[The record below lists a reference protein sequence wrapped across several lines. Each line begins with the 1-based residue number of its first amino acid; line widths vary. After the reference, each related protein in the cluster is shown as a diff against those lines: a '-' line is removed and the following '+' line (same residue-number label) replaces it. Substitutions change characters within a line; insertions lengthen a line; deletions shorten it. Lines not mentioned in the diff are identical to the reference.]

1 MAIEKKRYW
10 LRHLILIIVLA
21 IVLFPMVWVVSTSIR
36 RDEAAFSPKLF
47 STRVTLQHYQNL
59 LFPKKSVSRVILS
72 MQQAVQGLGDYRE
85 VEEKKIKNEITDLS
99 KMFDNYIDDSTT
111 MVDGIEMKFEA
122 LNESVKQKISE
133 IISGMNDIRNQDIEI
148 IDERLDELQ
157 NKKDSD
163 IYQAALLNIISN
175 EGFTPGRDYQAFIEQ
190 IDIEPAGELLKTIE
204 NYTNQYNTVLNISNE
219 LISLLADYEFEGK
232 DDVLNSLNNVS
243 EYISQENISYSQ
255 WTSDQWLKV
264 INRNL
269 KNIGDVLEQEEAETI
284 TNKKDQLYDT
294 FKSANAT
301 WEKMQELHN
310 SLTEKTEEVMGNV
323 LSAFEYSEYIDAQ
336 SRLGTV
342 ENKISQINSR
352 VKSLNEAIPEIK
364 ESLNVAGLVLVP
376 ETAKMDKARETLKT
390 FLASDK
396 VKQEADRAFPVRV
409 LGNMETLVEE
419 LIPLKNKLLNID
431 ESLDVYTHIEKA
443 INIMN
448 WFFERKELIV
458 VNQDNSDVEN
468 VIGILEV
475 SYSNISRVKGD
486 LTEYVNQYADLTVER
501 EEKNKELSRLL
512 DEKEELESI
521 IGETK
526 PSYEDAQDRLNSNI
540 EIAELN
546 YLRDFTQEN
555 IETIDE
561 AENYYNT
568 VSKTMKKY
576 FQIKAN
582 TRYRSYTWYSDFV
595 DANKEIKHAT
605 SVIRTVIDKM
615 RGMKQDLDGKIL
627 NYVELRFL
635 GSSVD
640 ISVFDE
646 MTELFNREFQNFNAS
661 YKRAQRLI
669 GDMID
674 FSTAYSGE
682 YVGELREVDR
692 SIFKI
697 SQIWTRK
704 ESTYFYFTRW
714 LFNSIVIALSVA
726 IISVLVAA
734 FAAYPF
740 SRMRFFGRGQGLLFL
755 LLIQMFPT
763 VMFMIAIYSLL
774 QFLGN
779 YVPFLGLD
787 SISGMIFVY
796 SGNIAFNIWLIK
808 GYFDTIPDSLE
819 ESALIDGA
827 NRLQTFWK
835 IVLPLAR
842 PILAVIAILTF
853 MNVFNEFVMASIIL
867 QSIDKWT
874 YAVGL
879 QQFSGRFEASWG
891 PFTAAALIGA
901 IPMLTFFL
909 LLQDQ
914 IVGGLTKG
922 SVKG

>member
-1 MAIEKKRYW
+1 
-10 LRHLILIIVLA
+10 
-21 IVLFPMVWVVSTSIR
+21 
-36 RDEAAFSPKLF
+36 
-47 STRVTLQHYQNL
+47 
-59 LFPKKSVSRVILS
+59 
-72 MQQAVQGLGDYRE
+72 
-85 VEEKKIKNEITDLS
+85 
-99 KMFDNYIDDSTT
+99 
-111 MVDGIEMKFEA
+111 
-122 LNESVKQKISE
+122 
-133 IISGMNDIRNQDIEI
+133 
-148 IDERLDELQ
+148 
-157 NKKDSD
+157 
-163 IYQAALLNIISN
+163 
-175 EGFTPGRDYQAFIEQ
+175 
-190 IDIEPAGELLKTIE
+190 
-204 NYTNQYNTVLNISNE
+204 
-219 LISLLADYEFEGK
+219 LLADYEFEGK

-255 WTSDQWLKV
+255 WRSDQWLKV

-409 LGNMETLVEE
+409 LENMGTLVEE

-486 LTEYVNQYADLTVER
+486 LTEYVNEYADLTVER

-605 SVIRTVIDKM
+605 SVIRSVIEKM
-615 RGMKQDLDGKIL
+615 RSMKQDLDGKIL

>member
-21 IVLFPMVWVVSTSIR
+21 IVLFPMVWVVSTSVR

-72 MQQAVQGLGDYRE
+72 LQQAVQGLGDYRE
-85 VEEKKIKNEITDLS
+85 TGEEKIKKEINDLS
-99 KMFDNYIDDSTT
+99 KMFDDYIQESTT
-111 MVDGIEMKFEA
+111 LVDNIETKFEE
-122 LNESVKQKISE
+122 LNKSVKQKNNE
-133 IISGMNDIRNQDIEI
+133 VISGMNSVRKQDLELIN
-148 IDERLDELQ
+148 ERLDELEE
-157 NKKDSD
+157 KKDAE
-163 IYQAALLNIISN
+163 IYQAALLKVIGNKEFSVD
-175 EGFTPGRDYQAFIEQ
+175 EYYQYYVEQ
-190 IDIEPAGELLKTIE
+190 LSIEPSEELMETI
-204 NYTNQYNTVLNISNE
+204 NKYTRQYEDVLRLSNE
-219 LISLLADYEFEGK
+219 LIDLITSYDFEGK
-232 DDVLNSLNNVS
+232 VDVILALNNVN
-243 EYISQENISYSQ
+243 EYISLSNISYSQ
-255 WTSDQWLKV
+255 WRSELWLKV

-269 KNIGDVLEQEEAETI
+269 KNIGDFVEQEEAEVI
-284 TNKKDQLYDT
+284 TGKKDQLYET
-294 FKSANAT
+294 FKAADAT
-301 WEKMQELHN
+301 WDNMEELHN
-310 SLTEKTEEVMGNV
+310 NLIAKAEDVIDGA
-323 LSAFEYSEYIDAQ
+323 LSDYKYVEYMDAQ
-336 SRLGTV
+336 KRLDTV
-342 ENKISQINSR
+342 ENEIAQLNSR
-352 VKSLNEAIPEIK
+352 QDSLDEAIPEIK
-364 ESLNVAGLVLVP
+364 DSLNVAGMVLIP
-376 ETAKMDKARETLKT
+376 ETTKMEKVRKTLET
-390 FLASDK
+390 FFGSDK
-396 VKQEADRAFPVRV
+396 VQEEAERAFPVRI
-409 LGNMETLVEE
+409 LGDIES
-419 LIPLKNKLLNID
+419 LIEKLRPVKDKLSTVD
-431 ESLDVYTHIEKA
+431 GELDVYTHIEKA
-443 INIMN
+443 IEIMD
-448 WFFERKELIV
+448 WFIEKKQLIV
-458 VNQDNSDVEN
+458 ANQDNTDVEN
-468 VIGILEV
+468 VTGILEV
-475 SYSNISRVKGD
+475 SHSNISRVIGD
-486 LTEYVNQYADLTVER
+486 LTEYTDQYVDMIAER
-501 EEKNKELSRLL
+501 KEKNDELKELSN
-512 DEKEELESI
+512 EKEELRSFLTK
-521 IGETK
+521 TK
-526 PSYEDAQDRLNSNI
+526 PLYEEGLNRLNSNI

-546 YLRDFTQEN
+546 LLKDLAL
-555 IETIDE
+555 DE
-561 AENYYNT
+561 IKTLEDAENYYNT
-568 VSKTMKKY
+568 ASGIMKKY

-582 TRYRSYTWYSDFV
+582 IRYRAHTWYSDFNN
-595 DANKEIKHAT
+595 AYGEIKQAT
-605 SVIRTVIDKM
+605 AVIRAVIDNMKN
-615 RGMKQDLDGKIL
+615 MKQDLDGKMV

-635 GSSVD
+635 GASVD
-640 ISVFDE
+640 VTVFDE
-646 MTELFNREFQNFNAS
+646 MTKLFNKEFQNFNAS

-674 FSTAYSGE
+674 FNTTYSGD
-682 YVGELREVDR
+682 YKGTLREVDR
-692 SIFKI
+692 SIFRI

-704 ESTYFYFTRW
+704 ESTYFFFMRW
-714 LFNSIVIALSVA
+714 LFNSIVIALLVA

-774 QFLGN
+774 QFLGS

-787 SISGMIFVY
+787 TISGMIFVY
-796 SGNIAFNIWLIK
+796 CGNIAFNIWLIK

-827 NRLQTFWK
+827 NRLQTFWR

-853 MNVFNEFVMASIIL
+853 MNVFNEFVIASIIL

>member
-10 LRHLILIIVLA
+10 LRHLILIIVLV

-85 VEEKKIKNEITDLS
+85 AEEKKVKNEITDLS
-99 KMFDNYIDDSTT
+99 RMFDSYINDSTT
-111 MVDGIEMKFEA
+111 MVDSIEMKFEA
-122 LNESVKQKISE
+122 INESVKQKISE
-133 IISGMNDIRNQDIEI
+133 IISGMNDIRKQDIEI

-163 IYQAALLNIISN
+163 IYQAALLNIISI

-190 IDIEPAGELLKTIE
+190 IDIEPAGELLSMIG
-204 NYTNQYNTVLNISNE
+204 NYENQYNTVLDISNE
-219 LISLLADYEFEGK
+219 LSNLLNNYKFEGK
-232 DDVLNSLNNVS
+232 DDVLSSLNKVS

-255 WTSDQWLKV
+255 WRSDQWLKV

-284 TNKKDQLYDT
+284 TSKKDKLYDT
-294 FKSANAT
+294 FKSANAI

-310 SLTEKTEEVMGNV
+310 KLTEKTEEVMGKA
-323 LSAFEYSEYIDAQ
+323 LSKLEYSEYIDAQ
-336 SRLGTV
+336 SRLETI

-352 VKSLNEAIPEIK
+352 VESLNEAIPEIK

-376 ETAKMDKARETLKT
+376 ETTKMDKARETLKT
-390 FLASDK
+390 FLASDE
-396 VKQEADRAFPVRV
+396 VKQEADSAFPVRV
-409 LGNMETLVEE
+409 LGNMGTLVEE
-419 LIPLKNKLLNID
+419 LIPLKNKLSNID

-448 WFFERKELIV
+448 WFVERKELIV

-475 SYSNISRVKGD
+475 SYSNISRVKDD
-486 LTEYVNQYADLTVER
+486 LTEYVNQYVDLTAER
-501 EEKNKELSRLL
+501 ENKSKELSSLL
-512 DEKEELESI
+512 DEKEELESVVA
-521 IGETK
+521 ETK
-526 PSYEDAQDRLNSNI
+526 PSYEDALDRLNSNI

-546 YLRDFTQEN
+546 YLKDFAQRN

-595 DANKEIKHAT
+595 NADKEINQAT
-605 SVIRTVIDKM
+605 TVIRSVIDKM
-615 RGMKQDLDGKIL
+615 RSMKQNLDGKIL

-635 GSSVD
+635 GASVD

-682 YVGELREVDR
+682 YIGELREVDR

-704 ESTYFYFTRW
+704 ESTYFYFMRW
-714 LFNSIVIALSVA
+714 LFNSIIVALSVA
-726 IISVLVAA
+726 LISVLVAA

-763 VMFMIAIYSLL
+763 IMFMIAIYSLL

-787 SISGMIFVY
+787 TISGMIFIY
-796 SGNIAFNIWLIK
+796 CGNIAFNIWLIK

>member
-409 LGNMETLVEE
+409 LENMGTLVEE

-682 YVGELREVDR
+682 YIGELREVDR

>member
-21 IVLFPMVWVVSTSIR
+21 IVLFPMVWVVSTSVR

-59 LFPKKSVSRVILS
+59 LFPKKSISRVILS
-72 MQQAVQGLGDYRE
+72 IQQAVEGLGDYRE
-85 VEEKKIKNEITDLS
+85 TGEEKIKKEINDLS
-99 KMFDNYIDDSTT
+99 VVFDNYIQESTT
-111 MVDGIEMKFEA
+111 LVNNVEKKFEE
-122 LNESVKQKISE
+122 LNESVKQKNNE
-133 IISGMNDIRNQDIEI
+133 VISGMDSVRKQDLELIN
-148 IDERLDELQ
+148 ERLGELEE
-157 NKKDSD
+157 KKDLE
-163 IYQAALLNIISN
+163 IYQAALL
-175 EGFTPGRDYQAFIEQ
+175 
-190 IDIEPAGELLKTIE
+190 KVIE
-204 NYTNQYNTVLNISNE
+204 NNRFSADEYYQYYVEKLNIEHSEKLIETINKYKRQYEDILYLSSE
-219 LISLLADYEFEGK
+219 LIELITSYDFEGK
-232 DDVLNSLNNVS
+232 DDVLSALKNVN
-243 EYISQENISYSQ
+243 EYISLSNISYSQ
-255 WTSDQWLKV
+255 WRSDQWLKV

-269 KNIGDVLEQEEAETI
+269 KNIGDFVEQEEVEVII
-284 TNKKDQLYDT
+284 TKKDQLYET
-294 FKSANAT
+294 FKAADAT
-301 WEKMQELHN
+301 WDNMEKLHN
-310 SLTEKTEEVMGNV
+310 KLIAKAEDVIDNA
-323 LSAFEYSEYIDAQ
+323 LSDYKYVEYMDAKK
-336 SRLGTV
+336 RLGTV
-342 ENKISQINSR
+342 ENKISQLNSR
-352 VKSLNEAIPEIK
+352 RDSLDEAIPEIK
-364 ESLNVAGLVLVP
+364 DSLNVAGMILIP
-376 ETAKMDKARETLKT
+376 ETTKMEKARKTLET
-390 FLASDK
+390 FFNSDK
-396 VKQEADRAFPVRV
+396 VKEETERAFPIRI
-409 LGNMETLVEE
+409 LGDIES
-419 LIPLKNKLLNID
+419 LIENLRPIKDKLSTVD
-431 ESLDVYTHIEKA
+431 GELDVYAHIEKA
-443 INIMN
+443 IEIMD
-448 WFFERKELIV
+448 WFIERKELIV
-458 VNQDNSDVEN
+458 ANQDNPDVEN

-475 SYSNISRVKGD
+475 SHSNISRVIDD
-486 LTEYVNQYADLTVER
+486 LTEYTDQYIDMVAER
-501 EEKNKELSRLL
+501 KKKNNELIKLSN
-512 DEKEELESI
+512 EKEELISFLT
-521 IGETK
+521 ETK
-526 PSYEDAQDRLNSNI
+526 PLHEDGIDRLNSNI

-546 YLRDFTQEN
+546 L
-555 IETIDE
+555 IKVIALDE
-561 AENYYNT
+561 IKTLEHAESYYNT
-568 VSKTMKKY
+568 ARSLMKKY

-582 TRYRSYTWYSDFV
+582 IRYRAYTWYSDFNN
-595 DANKEIKHAT
+595 AYGEINKAT
-605 SVIRTVIDKM
+605 AVIRTVIDNMKS
-615 RGMKQDLDGKIL
+615 MKQDLDGKMI

-635 GSSVD
+635 GASVD
-640 ISVFDE
+640 VNVFDD
-646 MTELFNREFQNFNAS
+646 MTKLFNKEFQNFNAS
-661 YKRAQRLI
+661 YKRAQRLL

-674 FSTAYSGE
+674 FNTTYSVDYKGT
-682 YVGELREVDR
+682 LRVVDR
-692 SIFKI
+692 SIFRI

-704 ESTYFYFTRW
+704 ESTYFYFMRW

-774 QFLGN
+774 QFLGS

-787 SISGMIFVY
+787 TISGMIFIY
-796 SGNIAFNIWLIK
+796 CGNIAFNIWLIK

-827 NRLQTFWK
+827 NRLQTFWR

>member
-59 LFPKKSVSRVILS
+59 LFPKKSMSRVILS

-85 VEEKKIKNEITDLS
+85 TGEEKTKKEINDLS
-99 KMFDNYIDDSTT
+99 KMFDNYIEESTT
-111 MVDGIEMKFEA
+111 LVNSIEAKFEKMNEFVRQKNDEVVSGINNVRKQDLEMINER
-122 LNESVKQKISE
+122 LNEL
-133 IISGMNDIRNQDIEI
+133 QD
-148 IDERLDELQ
+148 
-157 NKKDSD
+157 KKDTD
-163 IYQAALLNIISN
+163 IYQAGLLKIIDTNDFSA
-175 EGFTPGRDYQAFIEQ
+175 EHYYRYYIEQ
-190 IDIEPAGELLKTIE
+190 LNIEPAEELVREID
-204 NYTNQYNTVLNISNE
+204 NYISQYNDILELNSE
-219 LISLLADYEFEGK
+219 LINLISSYEFEGK
-232 DDVLNSLNNVS
+232 EDVHDSLSKIS
-243 EYISQENISYSQ
+243 EYISLENISYSQ
-255 WTSDQWLKV
+255 WRSDHWLKV

-269 KNIGDVLEQEEAETI
+269 KNIGDFIEQEKAEVI
-284 TNKKDQLYDT
+284 VKKKDQLYET
-294 FKSANAT
+294 FKAADAT
-301 WEKMQELHN
+301 WDKMKELHSN
-310 SLTEKTEEVMGNV
+310 LIGKIGEVTGNA
-323 LSAFEYSEYIDAQ
+323 LSKYKYVEYLDAQ
-336 SRLGTV
+336 SNLNTV
-342 ENKISQINSR
+342 ENKISQINNR
-352 VKSLNEAIPEIK
+352 IDSLDEAIPEIK

-376 ETAKMDKARETLKT
+376 EITKMDRARETLET
-390 FLASDK
+390 FLSSDK
-396 VKQEADRAFPVRV
+396 AKEEADRAFPVRI
-409 LGNMETLVEE
+409 LGNIESLMNNLSP
-419 LIPLKNKLLNID
+419 IKDKLSTID
-431 ESLDVYTHIEKA
+431 GDLDVYMHLKEA
-443 INIMN
+443 INVMN
-448 WFFERKELIV
+448 WFVDKKELIV
-458 VNQDNSDVEN
+458 VNQDNPDVEN
-468 VIGILEV
+468 VINILEV
-475 SYSNISRVKGD
+475 SYSNISRVTGD
-486 LTEYVNQYADLTVER
+486 LTEYTDQYVDMIVER
-501 EEKNKELSRLL
+501 EEKNTELSNLL
-512 DEKEELESI
+512 NEKDELQSFMV
-521 IGETK
+521 ETK
-526 PSYEDAQDRLNSNI
+526 SQYENAIHHLNGNI

-546 YLRDFTQEN
+546 FLKNFAQEDIQN
-555 IETIDE
+555 LED
-561 AENYYNT
+561 AKSYYNT
-568 VSKTMKKY
+568 VSRLMKKY

-582 TRYRSYTWYSDFV
+582 TRYRSYTWYSDFNN
-595 DANKEIKHAT
+595 AYIEITRAT
-605 SVIRTVIDKM
+605 AVIRSIIDKM
-615 RGMKQDLDGKIL
+615 TSMKRDLDGKMT

-635 GSSVD
+635 GASIDVA
-640 ISVFDE
+640 VFDE

-674 FSTAYSGE
+674 FNTAYSGE
-682 YVGELREVDR
+682 HKGKLREVDR
-692 SIFKI
+692 SIFRI

-704 ESTYFYFTRW
+704 ESTYFYFMKW
-714 LFNSIVIALSVA
+714 LFNSILIALSVA

-740 SRMRFFGRGQGLLFL
+740 SRMRFFGRSQGLLFL

-787 SISGMIFVY
+787 TITGMIFIY
-796 SGNIAFNIWLIK
+796 CGNIAFNIWLIK

>member
-72 MQQAVQGLGDYRE
+72 MQRAVQGLGDYRE
-85 VEEKKIKNEITDLS
+85 AEEKEVKNEITDLS
-99 KMFDNYIDDSTT
+99 RMFDNYIDDSIT
-111 MVDGIEMKFEA
+111 MVDSIEMKFEA
-122 LNESVKQKISE
+122 INESVKQKISE
-133 IISGMNDIRNQDIEI
+133 IISGMNDIRKQDIEI

-157 NKKDSD
+157 NKEDSD
-163 IYQAALLNIISN
+163 LYQAALVNIISN
-175 EGFTPGRDYQAFIEQ
+175 EGFTPGTDYQAFIEQ

-204 NYTNQYNTVLNISNE
+204 NYKNQYNTVLNISNE

-243 EYISQENISYSQ
+243 EYISQESISYSQ
-255 WTSDQWLKV
+255 WRSHQWLKV

-310 SLTEKTEEVMGNV
+310 SLTEKTEEVMGNA

-336 SRLGTV
+336 SSL
-342 ENKISQINSR
+342 EIIESKISQINS
-352 VKSLNEAIPEIK
+352 KLENLNEAIPEIK

-390 FLASDK
+390 FLASDE

-409 LGNMETLVEE
+409 LENMGTLVEE

-431 ESLDVYTHIEKA
+431 ESLDVYTHIEEA

-448 WFFERKELIV
+448 WFVERKELIV
-458 VNQDNSDVEN
+458 VNQDNPDVEN
-468 VIGILEV
+468 VIGIFEV
-475 SYSNISRVKGD
+475 SYSNISRVKDD
-486 LTEYVNQYADLTVER
+486 LTEYVNQYADLTTER
-501 EEKNKELSRLL
+501 KDKNKELSSLL
-512 DEKEELESI
+512 DEKKELESVVA
-521 IGETK
+521 ETK
-526 PSYEDAQDRLNSNI
+526 PSYEDALDRLNSNI

-546 YLRDFTQEN
+546 YLKDFAQRN

-582 TRYRSYTWYSDFV
+582 IRYRSYTWYSDFV
-595 DANKEIKHAT
+595 DANEEINQAT
-605 SVIRTVIDKM
+605 SVIRSVIDKM
-615 RGMKQDLDGKIL
+615 RSMKQDLDGKIL

-635 GSSVD
+635 GASVD

-682 YVGELREVDR
+682 YTSELREVDR

-704 ESTYFYFTRW
+704 ESTYFYFMRW

-763 VMFMIAIYSLL
+763 IMFMIAIYSLL

-787 SISGMIFVY
+787 TISGMIFIY
-796 SGNIAFNIWLIK
+796 CGNIAFNIWLIK

>member
-59 LFPKKSVSRVILS
+59 LFPKKSISRVILS
-72 MQQAVQGLGDYRE
+72 MQQAVHGLGDYRKA
-85 VEEKKIKNEITDLS
+85 EEKKVKNEITDLS
-99 KMFDNYIDDSTT
+99 RMFDNYIDDSIA
-111 MVDGIEMKFEA
+111 MVDSIEMKFEA
-122 LNESVKQKISE
+122 INESVKRKISE
-133 IISGMNDIRNQDIEI
+133 IISGMNDIRHQDIEI

-163 IYQAALLNIISN
+163 LYQAALLNVISN
-175 EGFTPGRDYQAFIEQ
+175 EEFSVGKGYRAFIEQ
-190 IDIEPAGELLKTIE
+190 TDIEPAGEILKTIE
-204 NYTNQYNTVLNISNE
+204 NYKNQYNAVLDISNE
-219 LISLLADYEFEGK
+219 LINLLADYEFDGK
-232 DDVLNSLNNVS
+232 DDVINSLNKVS

-255 WTSDQWLKV
+255 WRSEHWLKV

-269 KNIGDVLEQEEAETI
+269 KNIGDVLEQEKAKTI

-294 FKSANAT
+294 FKSAKAT

-310 SLTEKTEEVMGNV
+310 NLIEKTEEVMSNA
-323 LSAFEYSEYIDAQ
+323 LSEFEYSEYIDAQ
-336 SRLGTV
+336 SRLETI
-342 ENKISQINSR
+342 ENKIAQINS
-352 VKSLNEAIPEIK
+352 KLENLNEAIPEIK

-376 ETAKMDKARETLKT
+376 ETTKMDKARETLKT

-419 LIPLKNKLLNID
+419 LIPLKNKLSNTE
-431 ESLDVYTHIEKA
+431 ESLDVYTHIEEA
-443 INIMN
+443 INILN
-448 WFFERKELIV
+448 WFVERKELIV
-458 VNQDNSDVEN
+458 VNQDNPDVEN

-486 LTEYVNQYADLTVER
+486 LTEYVNQYADLTAER
-501 EEKNKELSRLL
+501 KDKNKELSSLL
-512 DEKEELESI
+512 DEKEKLESVVA
-521 IGETK
+521 ETK
-526 PSYEDAQDRLNSNI
+526 PSYEDALNRLSNNI

-546 YLRDFTQEN
+546 YLKDFAQEN

-576 FQIKAN
+576 FQIKSN
-582 TRYRSYTWYSDFV
+582 IRYRSYTWYSDFV
-595 DANKEIKHAT
+595 DADEEINQAT
-605 SVIRTVIDKM
+605 SVIRSVIDKM
-615 RGMKQDLDGKIL
+615 RSMKQDLDGKIL

-635 GSSVD
+635 GASVD

-646 MTELFNREFQNFNAS
+646 MTKLFNREFQNFNAS

-682 YVGELREVDR
+682 YIGELREVDR

-704 ESTYFYFTRW
+704 ESTYFYFMRW

-763 VMFMIAIYSLL
+763 IMFMIAIYSLL

-787 SISGMIFVY
+787 TISGMIFIY
-796 SGNIAFNIWLIK
+796 CGNIAFNIWLIK

>member
-409 LGNMETLVEE
+409 LENMGTLVEE

-486 LTEYVNQYADLTVER
+486 LTEYVNEYADLTVER

>member
-255 WTSDQWLKV
+255 WRSDQWLKV

-409 LGNMETLVEE
+409 LENMGTLVEE

-486 LTEYVNQYADLTVER
+486 LTEYVNEYADLTVER

-561 AENYYNT
+561 AENNYNT

-605 SVIRTVIDKM
+605 SVIRSVIEKM
-615 RGMKQDLDGKIL
+615 RSMKQDLDGKIL

-682 YVGELREVDR
+682 YIGELREVDR

>member
-310 SLTEKTEEVMGNV
+310 SLTEKTEEVMGNA

-409 LGNMETLVEE
+409 LENMGTLVEE

>member
-409 LGNMETLVEE
+409 LENMGTLVEE

>member
-21 IVLFPMVWVVSTSIR
+21 IVLFPMIWVVSTSIR

-59 LFPKKSVSRVILS
+59 LFPKKSVSRVIFS

-85 VEEKKIKNEITDLS
+85 ADEEKVKNEIKELS
-99 KMFDNYIDDSTT
+99 RLFDDYINESVA
-111 MVDGIEMKFEA
+111 MVDSIETKFEVI
-122 LNESVKQKISE
+122 NESVKQKSSE
-133 IISGMNDIRNQDIEI
+133 IISGINDIRKKDIEI
-148 IDERLDELQ
+148 INERLNEIQ
-157 NKKDSD
+157 GKKESD
-163 IYQAALLNIISN
+163 IYQAALLKIIEKTGFSASENYQYFVEQLNVEPAQELIGTISN
-175 EGFTPGRDYQAFIEQ
+175 YI
-190 IDIEPAGELLKTIE
+190 
-204 NYTNQYNTVLNISNE
+204 NQYNDILELSNE
-219 LISLLADYEFEGK
+219 LIELLSSQDFEGK
-232 DDVLNSLNNVS
+232 SNVLASLKNVP
-243 EYISQENISYSQ
+243 EYISLTNISYSQ
-255 WTSDQWLKV
+255 WRSDHWLKV

-269 KNIGDVLEQEEAETI
+269 KNIGDFVEQEKAETI
-284 TNKKDQLYDT
+284 IDKKDQLYDA
-294 FKSANAT
+294 FKSASTT
-301 WEKMQELHN
+301 WKKIEELHGN
-310 SLTEKTEEVMGNV
+310 LIGKMEEVTGNA
-323 LSAFEYSEYIDAQ
+323 LSEYEYNEYLDAQ
-336 SRLGTV
+336 NRLETV
-342 ENKISQINSR
+342 ANKISQIKSR
-352 VKSLNEAIPEIK
+352 LESLNKAIPEIK
-364 ESLNVAGLVLVP
+364 ESLNIAGLVLVP
-376 ETAKMDKARETLKT
+376 ETTKMNKARETLKT
-390 FLASDK
+390 FLSSDK

-409 LGNMETLVEE
+409 LSNLETLVEE
-419 LIPLKNKLLNID
+419 LIPLKNKLSKID
-431 ESLDVYTHIEKA
+431 ETLDVYTHIKNA
-443 INIMN
+443 VDTMS
-448 WFFERKELIV
+448 WFIERKEQIV
-458 VNQDNSDVEN
+458 INQDDADVEN

-486 LTEYVNQYADLTVER
+486 LTEYVNQYADLMAER
-501 EEKNKELSRLL
+501 EDKNKELSSLT
-512 DEKEELESI
+512 DEREKLQSTVT
-521 IGETK
+521 ETK
-526 PSYEDAQDRLNSNI
+526 TSYENALERLNINI
-540 EIAELN
+540 EIAELG
-546 YLRDFTQEN
+546 YLKDFAQRNVES
-555 IETIDE
+555 IDE
-561 AENYYNT
+561 AKDYYNAAD
-568 VSKTMKKY
+568 KIMKKY

-582 TRYRSYTWYSDFV
+582 KRYRSYTWYRDFIN
-595 DANKEIKHAT
+595 AYKEINQAT
-605 SVIRTVIDKM
+605 AVIRSVIKNM
-615 RGMKQDLDGKIL
+615 RGMKQELDGKMI

-635 GSSVD
+635 GAS
-640 ISVFDE
+640 INIGLFDD

-674 FSTAYSGE
+674 FSTAYSEE
-682 YVGELREVDR
+682 YEGNLREVDR

-704 ESTYFYFTRW
+704 ESTYFYFMRW

-763 VMFMIAIYSLL
+763 IMFMIAIYSLL

-787 SISGMIFVY
+787 TISGMIFIY

-808 GYFDTIPDSLE
+808 GYFDTIPDSME

-835 IVLPLAR
+835 IVLPLSR